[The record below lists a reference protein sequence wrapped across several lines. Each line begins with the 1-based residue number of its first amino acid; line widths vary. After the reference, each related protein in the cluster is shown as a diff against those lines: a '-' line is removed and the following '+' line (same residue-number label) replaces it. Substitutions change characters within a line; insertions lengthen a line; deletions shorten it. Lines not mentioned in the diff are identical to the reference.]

1 MDLPAY
7 SDELR
12 AYFRHQAATRRTYR
26 ILCDVCHQ
34 PTKGLATRRYCSNAC
49 RQRAK
54 RARARDA
61 PPASLTPA
69 QD

>member
-7 SDELR
+7 SDALR
-12 AYFRHQAATRRTYR
+12 AYFRQQAATRRTYR

-54 RARARDA
+54 RQRAQA
-61 PPASLTPA
+61 ALSLSLTA
-69 QD
+69 GLG